1 MVETIIDS
9 PCPVCGKKTLIYRA
23 EELDLPHF
31 GKCLQTTIICKNC
44 GFRHADVMM
53 LEVHEPVEYKV
64 KIESEK
70 DMYIK
75 VVRSTSGT
83 LMIPEIGAK
92 LEPGP
97 LSEAFITNVEG
108 VLNRFVDILV
118 QLMHDTPEKRDEI
131 LDVLRKIGYIRHGR
145 MRATIIIQD
154 PLGNSAIISE
164 KTQKRKLS
172 EEEVNNLKLGEFVID
187 IGNLKI

>member
-1 MVETIIDS
+1 MVETILDT
-9 PCPVCGKKTLIYRA
+9 PCPICGKKTLVYRA

-31 GKCLQTTIICKNC
+31 GKCLQTTIICKSC

-53 LEVHEPVEYKV
+53 LDVHEPMEYKV
-64 KIESEK
+64 EIENER

-83 LMIPEIGAK
+83 LIIPEIGAK
-92 LEPGP
+92 IEPGP

-118 QLMHDTPEKRDEI
+118 QLMHDSPSKKDAI
-131 LDVLRKIGYIRHGR
+131 IDILRKIGYIRHGR
-145 MRATIIIQD
+145 MKATLIIKD

-172 EEEVNNLKLGEFVID
+172 QEEIKGLKLGEFVID
-187 IGNLKI
+187 MQSLR

>member
-1 MVETIIDS
+1 MVETLLDA
-9 PCPVCGKKTLIYRA
+9 PCPVCGKKALVYRA

-31 GKCLQTTIICKNC
+31 GKCLETTIICKNC

-53 LEVHEPVEYKV
+53 LEVHDAMEYKV
-64 KIESEK
+64 SIESEE

-83 LMIPEIGAK
+83 LLIPEIGAK

-118 QLMHDTPEKRDEI
+118 QIMHDSPEKKDAVLE
-131 LDVLRKIGYIRHGR
+131 VLRKIGYIRHGR
-145 MRATIIIQD
+145 MKATLIIKD
-154 PLGNSAIISE
+154 PLGNSAIISD
-164 KTQKRKLS
+164 KTEKRKLS
-172 EEEVNNLKLGEFVID
+172 EEEIKELKLGEFAID
-187 IGNLKI
+187 INALR